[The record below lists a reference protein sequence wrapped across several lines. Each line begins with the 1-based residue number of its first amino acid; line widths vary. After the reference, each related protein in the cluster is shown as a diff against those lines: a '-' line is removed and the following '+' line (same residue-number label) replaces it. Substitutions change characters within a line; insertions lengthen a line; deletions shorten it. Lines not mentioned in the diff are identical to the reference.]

1 MWEQVRTSTC
11 TRTLCQWG
19 VSFMNRQARQLI
31 TLSVFALVCMAV
43 GMGLSLRWV
52 AQAQGE
58 MPVLVASKGMEAL
71 PPIAEVAEK
80 LNPTVVSIVN
90 TSFVR
95 NRRNDNGGPL
105 GDDFFNWFF
114 GPQRPGSRRPQ
125 DEEQRIQAGG
135 SGVLISPDGEILTNH
150 HVIEGLSGGD
160 PSIEVKIANGMTYKA
175 TVLGKD
181 KELDIAL
188 IKISANHLP
197 FAKLGDSDSLRVG
210 EWVVAI
216 GNPLGLDHTVTQ
228 GIISAKGR
236 QISGPGLESFLQTDA
251 AINRGNSGGP
261 LLNLRGEVIGIN
273 TAIRADGQNIG
284 FAVPVAKINQV
295 LPALRSGRPVS
306 RGYLGVGTKDLDSEF
321 QDSLGIREGV
331 VVAEVVRG
339 GPGDKAGIRRLDV
352 ITAVDGQ
359 KIRNGAELVSA
370 IAGHRAGDAVR
381 VTVFRAGSSRELT
394 AILGDRQ
401 AMLQT
406 ETPDPG
412 GDGQDGPGPNA
423 PDRQAQGLER
433 TYGFAVEPL
442 TPVNRRQFDIPG
454 DWKGVLV
461 THVAPRSAAMDKGLR
476 AGLVI
481 SAVGTLEIEGPQDF
495 YQEVNRLGGRKPL
508 LLLVRAPRT
517 DAQSTLAIPPR

>member
-90 TSFVR
+90 TSFVK
-95 NRRNDNGGPL
+95 NRRNDNGNPL

-197 FAKLGDSDSLRVG
+197 FAKLGDSDTLRVG

-236 QISGPGLESFLQTDA
+236 HVPIIAQHDPTLHLQ
-251 AINRGNSGGP
+251 
-261 LLNLRGEVIGIN
+261 GERI
-273 TAIRADGQNIG
+273 
-284 FAVPVAKINQV
+284 
-295 LPALRSGRPVS
+295 
-306 RGYLGVGTKDLDSEF
+306 
-321 QDSLGIREGV
+321 
-331 VVAEVVRG
+331 
-339 GPGDKAGIRRLDV
+339 
-352 ITAVDGQ
+352 
-359 KIRNGAELVSA
+359 
-370 IAGHRAGDAVR
+370 
-381 VTVFRAGSSRELT
+381 
-394 AILGDRQ
+394 
-401 AMLQT
+401 
-406 ETPDPG
+406 
-412 GDGQDGPGPNA
+412 
-423 PDRQAQGLER
+423 
-433 TYGFAVEPL
+433 
-442 TPVNRRQFDIPG
+442 
-454 DWKGVLV
+454 
-461 THVAPRSAAMDKGLR
+461 
-476 AGLVI
+476 
-481 SAVGTLEIEGPQDF
+481 
-495 YQEVNRLGGRKPL
+495 
-508 LLLVRAPRT
+508 
-517 DAQSTLAIPPR
+517 